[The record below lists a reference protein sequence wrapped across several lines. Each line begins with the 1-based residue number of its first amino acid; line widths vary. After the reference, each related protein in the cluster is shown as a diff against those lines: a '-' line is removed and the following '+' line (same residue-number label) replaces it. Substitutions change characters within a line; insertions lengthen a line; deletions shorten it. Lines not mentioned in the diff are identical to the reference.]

1 MMDQL
6 PPGTPQNERPESE
19 LLHVQTSDGASAA
32 MSHREYVTQLFTKYR
47 ASLQRYLTR
56 LVRPEDAA
64 ELVQE
69 TYFRLLRHESMVR
82 LEAMARAFLFQTA
95 TNLARDHRRRGVVR
109 RSDQHV
115 ALDDLEIAQ
124 EHQGPEQQLVGEQIL
139 AQIERAIAD
148 LPADTRT
155 VFLLHRFRDLSY
167 PEIAK
172 LMNLSTRS
180 VARKMADALERLSSV
195 VEATL

>member
-1 MMDQL
+1 MDQL
-6 PPGTPQNERPESE
+6 PPGTPQNERTEPDAAP
-19 LLHVQTSDGASAA
+19 VQMPDAASAA
-32 MSHREYVTQLFTKYR
+32 ISHREYVTQLFTKYR

-56 LVRPEDAA
+56 LVRPDDAA

-69 TYFRLLRHESMVR
+69 TYFRLLRHENTVR
-82 LEAMARAFLFQTA
+82 LEAMARAFLFHTA
-95 TNLARDHRRRGVVR
+95 TNLARDHRRRGLVR

-124 EHQGPEQQLVGEQIL
+124 EHQGPEQQLAGEQIL

-172 LMNLSTRS
+172 LMNISTRS